1 MEKRVVFKSW
11 WLGILFVLPQVLLV
25 FTFVYWPTG
34 AAMVWAFTFE
44 QPWGGGSEWA
54 GFANFE
60 QVFADTAYWAAM
72 LRNIIFTLST
82 TVICVAVGGMMAL
95 LCDRQLRGYQIFRTV
110 LVWPYAVVAPA
121 AALAFRF
128 IFAPDSGIFAAL
140 NQAYPGIWNP
150 AQSGVQAMIMIIVC
164 FSWKYIAYSF
174 IFFVAGLQAIP
185 RTLIEAA
192 AMDGSGPLRR
202 MWDIQIPLL
211 TPTLFFLIVIN
222 VAESFQDSFG
232 IVDVMTDGGPAK
244 STELLVYKNYFDGF
258 RGLDYSGAA
267 AQSIAMILLMVAV
280 TYLQFRYVE
289 RRVNYEA

>member
-72 LRNIIFTLST
+72 VRNLVFTLST

-95 LCDRQLRGYQIFRTV
+95 LCDRQLRGYQVFRTV

-140 NQAYPGIWNP
+140 NHAYPNIWNP
-150 AQSGVQAMIMIIVC
+150 SQSGTQAMIMIIVC

-267 AQSIAMILLMVAV
+267 AQSIVMIFLMVAV